1 MKNKLYSLPN
11 IFWTF
16 LLLVMALAVPRQA
29 YAGAHFGTDYG
40 SNSRYNSRISH
51 HPTVDEPWI
60 TVYFWFYDRDGH
72 DGYFLHDETQSGHKG
87 PAVYVDGKY
96 ICSPDW
102 GIDMVLKRWQRRWIG
117 RTA

>member
-11 IFWTF
+11 IFWTL
-16 LLLVMALAVPRQA
+16 LLLVMAMIVPRQA

-60 TVYFWFYDRDGH
+60 TVYFWFYDRDGY
-72 DGYFLHDETQSGHKG
+72 DGYFLQ
-87 PAVYVDGKY
+87 
-96 ICSPDW
+96 
-102 GIDMVLKRWQRRWIG
+102 IG
-117 RTA
+117 RAHV